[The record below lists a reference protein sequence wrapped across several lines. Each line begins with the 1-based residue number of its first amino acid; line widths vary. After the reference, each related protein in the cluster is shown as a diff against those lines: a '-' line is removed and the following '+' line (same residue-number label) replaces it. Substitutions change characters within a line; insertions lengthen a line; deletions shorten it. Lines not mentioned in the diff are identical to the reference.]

1 MSTGHSKHTRRGLG
15 RLLGA
20 ALAMATA
27 AGLSLT
33 TADTALGRA
42 PDAGKFPADVHT
54 YLEDPE
60 MTGEGQEPPHTL
72 LRPDGPDRKKWQR
85 SLDGTW
91 RFAIAD
97 RPQDAPQG
105 FWKQGYRPSA
115 TSASDSASD
124 SAWKSVQVPHT
135 WQTDDLDHPLFRN
148 VQSEVVPDAPPKVPR
163 DTNPT
168 GAYLRDFQVPE
179 SWDGRR
185 QVIRFDGVTSGWFLW
200 INGRYVGYDQG
211 GYVPAEFDVT
221 DYLHPGTNRVAVQ
234 VHRWSA
240 GSYLEDYDQWRYAGI
255 FRSVT
260 LYSTPR
266 TRMEDA
272 YVTTDLDDA
281 YRDATLR
288 AEVEIAR
295 ADGDKSGP
303 HQVTGVLYDP
313 KGHEV
318 RRLTAGETDG
328 RAELTARIAD
338 PAKWSDEAPNLYR
351 LELTLRDPAG
361 KAVQTV
367 SQNVGFREIE
377 VKDKQLKLNGKRIL
391 IRGVNRA
398 ETDPTTGRHATR
410 ARMEQDI
417 RLMKRLNVNA
427 LRTSH
432 YPSDPYLYELADREG
447 ILIDDEMEVET
458 HSHEN
463 CPDNCLAERPEWQKA
478 FLDRHQ
484 GMVERDKNHPS
495 VIMWDTGNEAGLGK
509 AHYTMAEWTRSH
521 EPTRPLYHQSN
532 RPDGDA
538 PFADVAGPRYPTP
551 ASLESKAKTFT
562 KPIVMGEYAHAMGN
576 SLGNFREFWEV
587 MRAYPNA
594 QGGFIWDWAEQNI
607 RRPLITTPDSSGN
620 RIAASLS
627 GKPRVVAGRSGKAL
641 YLSGL
646 DDFVEV
652 YRDPRLD
659 LTGTSVTLD
668 AQVEPAEE
676 WTGDFTIVSK
686 GDQYVLRMK
695 DRDTLEFTLTS
706 EGKPRT
712 VTAPVPNGWTGAWHR
727 VTGTYDGSRLTLYA
741 DGKPLADTPWTG
753 RIDYT
758 GFDLG
763 VGRNTDTM
771 EDGYAGRTA
780 KGTVDQVR
788 VYGTALTPGQLAAG
802 EDPKGE
808 ALIAL
813 DFDDFTRQGDYLSY
827 GLYESGVDGLVTAD
841 RAPEPETAQLA
852 WVQAPLRITA
862 PSGTD
867 PRSGRVKVTNER
879 AFTGTADLML
889 RWKVTEGAKT
899 VASGDRP
906 LDVGPGES
914 ADLQLPAP
922 PANPGGYERYLTVQ
936 AVTAR
941 DTDWAKA
948 GHVVSFGQFAVG
960 GDKVPEP
967 AAPAGAHRPATADD
981 GAKSV
986 EVTGEGFRYTFGK
999 KDGTLTSMRVG
1010 GRELLRSGPELD
1022 AWRAPISNE
1031 RSDWGTAEGKR
1042 WRALGLDRLRT
1053 TVDGVDVT
1061 PADDGTVTVTVR
1073 STAAAPDV
1081 TGASF
1086 EQTVDYR
1093 VDGSGRIGIRHRVE
1107 ARGAFRT
1114 LSYLPRIG
1122 LTLRVPQRYDTF
1134 RWYGRGPV
1142 ENFDDR
1148 KDGTPMGVWSSSV
1161 QDQYV
1166 EYLKPQD
1173 HGNHDDVRWASLT
1186 DGGGRGLLVS
1196 GDLEA
1201 GATAYDELDR
1211 AAYPHFLKRNAG
1223 WNTLHA
1229 DHAVTG
1235 VGDTPN
1241 PVREQYRVKADQPYD
1256 YTLTLRPLTGKEVAS
1271 NG

>member
-1 MSTGHSKHTRRGLG
+1 MTTAVGLG
-15 RLLGA
+15 L
-20 ALAMATA
+20 TA
-27 AGLSLT
+27 
-33 TADTALGRA
+33 ADTAVGKA
-42 PDAGKFPADVHT
+42 SDAGKFPADVHT

-60 MTGEGQEPPHTL
+60 RTGEGQEPPHTR
-72 LRPDGPDRKKWQR
+72 LRPDGPDRGRWER
-85 SLDGTW
+85 SLDGPW
-91 RFAIAD
+91 RFALAD
-97 RPQDAPQG
+97 RPEDAPSG
-105 FWKQGYRPSA
+105 FWKDGYDA
-115 TSASDSASD
+115 
-124 SAWKSVQVPHT
+124 SAWRRVQVPHT
-135 WQTDDLDHPLFRN
+135 WQTDDLDHPVFRN
-148 VQSEVVPDAPPKVPR
+148 VQSEMAPDDPPKVPR

-168 GAYLRDFQVPE
+168 GAYVRDVTVPR

-200 INGRYVGYDQG
+200 INGHYVGYDQG

-221 DYLHPGTNRVAVQ
+221 DYLRPGATNRIALQ

-255 FRSVT
+255 FRSVS
-260 LYSTPR
+260 LYSTPT

-272 YVTTDLDDA
+272 YVTTDLDA
-281 YRDATLR
+281 SYRDATLR
-288 AEVEIAR
+288 TEVDIAR
-295 ADGDKSGP
+295 TGGDTSGP
-303 HQVTGVLYDP
+303 HRVTGVLYDP
-313 KGHEV
+313 EGRVV
-318 RRLTAGETDG
+318 RRLTAEEKAGK
-328 RAELTARIAD
+328 AELNGRITN
-338 PAKWSDEAPNLYR
+338 PAKWSDEAPNLYA
-351 LELTLRDPAG
+351 LVLTLRDPEG
-361 KAVQTV
+361 KAIQTV
-367 SQNVGFREIE
+367 RQSVGFREIE
-377 VKDKQLKLNGKRIL
+377 VKDKQLRLNGERIL

-398 ETDPTTGRHATR
+398 ETDPATGRHATR

-427 LRTSH
+427 IRTSH

-463 CPDNCLAERPEWQKA
+463 CPDDCLAERPEWQKA

-509 AHYTMAEWTRSH
+509 AHYAMAEWTRAN

-532 RPDGDA
+532 GPDGDA
-538 PFADVAGPRYPTP
+538 PYADIAGPRYPTP
-551 ASLESKAKTFT
+551 ASLETKAKTFT

-587 MRAYPNA
+587 MRAYPSA

-620 RIAASLS
+620 DIAASLS
-627 GKPRVVAGRSGKAL
+627 GKPKRVDGYGGRGKAL

-646 DDFVEV
+646 DDFVEI
-652 YRDPRLD
+652 YRDPKLD
-659 LTGTSVTLD
+659 LTGTAVTLD
-668 AQVEPAEE
+668 ARVKPAEP
-676 WTGDFTIVSK
+676 WTGDFTIISK

-695 DRDTLEFTLTS
+695 DENTLEFTITS
-706 EGKPRT
+706 GGAPRT
-712 VTAPVPNGWTGAWHR
+712 VTAPVPDGWTGAWHR
-727 VTGTYDGSRLTLYA
+727 VTGTYDGTALRLYV
-741 DGKPLADTPWTG
+741 DRKELAETAWSG
-753 RIDYT
+753 HIDYT

-763 VGRNTDTM
+763 VGRNNDTM
-771 EDGYAGRTA
+771 EDGWTGRTA
-780 KGTVDQVR
+780 KGTIDQVR
-788 VYGTALTPGQLAAG
+788 VYDTALGAESLAQDR
-802 EDPKGE
+802 DPRRD

-813 DFDDFTRQGDYLSY
+813 DFDDFTRKGSYLSY

-841 RAPEPETAQLA
+841 RDPEPETAQLA
-852 WVQAPLRITA
+852 WVQAPIRIT
-862 PSGTD
+862 D
-867 PRSGRVKVTNER
+867 PGGEGARTGKVKVTNER
-879 AFTGTADLML
+879 AFTGTGDLAL
-889 RWKVTEGAKT
+889 RWTVTEGART
-899 VASGDRP
+899 VASGTRA
-906 LDVGPGES
+906 LDVAPGES
-914 ADLQLPAP
+914 AVVQLPAP
-922 PANPGGYERYLTVQ
+922 PANPGGYERHLTVR
-936 AVTAR
+936 AVTAHS
-941 DTDWAKA
+941 TDWAGA
-948 GHVVSFGQFAVG
+948 GHTVSFGQFAVG

-967 AAPAGAHRPATADD
+967 EPAQAAGRSAEA
-981 GAKSV
+981 V
-986 EVTGEGFRYTFGK
+986 ESGDTVRVGGDGFRYTFGK
-999 KDGTLTSMRVG
+999 KEGTLTSMRVG

-1022 AWRAPISNE
+1022 AWRSPISNE

-1042 WRALGLDRLRT
+1042 WRSLGLDRLRT
-1053 TVDGVDVT
+1053 TVDGVEVT
-1061 PADDGTVTVTVR
+1061 PGDDGTVTVTVR

-1086 EQTVDYR
+1086 GQTVAYR
-1093 VDGSGRIGIRHRVE
+1093 VDGAGQVGIRHQVE
-1107 ARGAFRT
+1107 ARGDFRT
-1114 LSYLPRIG
+1114 LSYLPRVG
-1122 LTLRVPQRYDTF
+1122 LQLKVPERYGTF

-1142 ENFDDR
+1142 ENLNDR

-1161 QDQYV
+1161 EDQYV

-1186 DGGGRGLLVS
+1186 DGGGAGLLVS

-1211 AAYPHFLKRNAG
+1211 AAYPHFLKRNDG

-1241 PVREQYRVKADQPYD
+1241 PVRDQYRVKADRAYD
-1256 YTLTLRPLTGKEVAS
+1256 YTLTLRPLTGGAGAHTGTGEK
-1271 NG
+1271 

>member
-1 MSTGHSKHTRRGLG
+1 MSRRYGRPGSGPRGPVRRLIAVVLAMTTAVGLG
-15 RLLGA
+15 L
-20 ALAMATA
+20 TA
-27 AGLSLT
+27 
-33 TADTALGRA
+33 ADTATGRA
-42 PDAGKFPADVHT
+42 SDADGLPADVHS

-60 MTGEGQEPPHTL
+60 RTGEGQEPPHAR
-72 LRPDGPDRKKWQR
+72 LRPDGPDREAWER
-85 SLDGTW
+85 SLDGRW
-91 RFAIAD
+91 RFALAD
-97 RPQDAPQG
+97 RPEDAPRG
-105 FWKQGYRPSA
+105 FWKEDYNTA
-115 TSASDSASD
+115 TSG
-124 SAWKSVQVPHT
+124 WKSVRVPHT

-148 VQSEVVPDAPPKVPR
+148 VQSEMVPDAPPKVPR
-163 DTNPT
+163 DLNPT
-168 GAYLRDFQVPE
+168 GAYVRTVEVPRD
-179 SWDGRR
+179 WDGRR

-221 DYLHPGTNRVAVQ
+221 DYLHPGTNRVALQ

-260 LYSTPR
+260 LYSTPTTWMR
-266 TRMEDA
+266 DA
-272 YVTTDLDDA
+272 YVTTDLDDS

-288 AEVEIAR
+288 TQVDIAR
-295 ADGDKSGP
+295 TPGDTSGP
-303 HQVTGVLYDP
+303 HRVTGVLYDP
-313 KGHEV
+313 EGREV
-318 RRLTAGETDG
+318 KRLSAEEHNGT
-328 RAELTARIAD
+328 AELTGKVTD
-338 PAKWSDEAPNLYR
+338 PAKWSDETPDLYA
-351 LELTLRDPAG
+351 LVLTLRDPGG

-367 SQNVGFREIE
+367 RQSVGFREIE
-377 VKDKQLKLNGKRIL
+377 VKDKLLKLNGKRVL

-398 ETDPTTGRHATR
+398 ETDPATGRHATR

-427 LRTSH
+427 IRTSH

-447 ILIDDEMEVET
+447 ILIDDEMEIET
-458 HSHEN
+458 HSHES
-463 CPDNCLAERPEWQKA
+463 CPRDCLAERPEWRKA
-478 FLDRHQ
+478 FLDRHR

-495 VIMWDTGNEAGLGK
+495 VILWDTGNEAGLGK
-509 AHYTMAEWTRSH
+509 AHFAMAEWTKQR

-532 RPDGDA
+532 WPDGDA

-551 ASLESKAKTFT
+551 ASLESKAKSFT

-587 MRAYPNA
+587 MRSQPRA

-620 RIAASLS
+620 GVAASLS
-627 GKPRVVAGRSGKAL
+627 GKPEVVDGKSGKAL

-652 YRDPRLD
+652 YRDPSLD
-659 LTGTSVTLD
+659 LTGTAVTLD
-668 AQVEPAEE
+668 AQVKPAAP

-695 DRDTLEFTLTS
+695 DEDTLEFTITS
-706 EGKPRT
+706 QGGPRT
-712 VTAPVPNGWTGAWHR
+712 VTAHVPEGWTGAWHR
-727 VTGTYDGSRLTLYA
+727 VTGTYDGTALRLFA
-741 DGKPLADTPWTG
+741 DGKQLAETAWSG

-763 VGRNTDTM
+763 VGRNNDAM
-771 EDGYAGRTA
+771 EDGWTGRTA
-780 KGTVDQVR
+780 KGTIDRVR
-788 VYGTALTPGQLAAG
+788 VYDTALGADRLAED
-802 EDPKGE
+802 EDPE
-808 ALIAL
+808 RDALIAL
-813 DFDDFTRQGDYLSY
+813 DFDEFTREGSYLSY

-841 RAPEPETAQLA
+841 RTPEPETAQLA
-852 WVQAPLRITA
+852 WVQAPIRITA
-862 PSGTD
+862 PSGD
-867 PRSGRVKVTNER
+867 GPRAGKVTVTNER
-879 AFTGTADLML
+879 AFTGTSDLKL

-899 VASGDRP
+899 VAGGTRA
-906 LDVGPGES
+906 LDVGPGAAE
-914 ADLQLPAP
+914 DIQLPAP
-922 PANPGGYERYLTVQ
+922 PANPGGYERHLIVQ

-941 DTDWAKA
+941 TTDWAKA

-960 GDKVPEP
+960 GDTVPEP
-967 AAPAGAHRPATADD
+967 AARPGGGPARATESGDT
-981 GAKSV
+981 V
-986 EVTGEGFRYTFGK
+986 RVTGDGFRYTFDRK
-999 KDGTLTSMRVG
+999 KGTLTSMRAD

-1042 WRALGLDRLRT
+1042 WRTLGLDRLRT
-1053 TVDGVDVT
+1053 TVDGVAVT
-1061 PADDGTVTVTVR
+1061 PGDDGTVTVSVR

-1086 EQTVDYR
+1086 GQTVAYR
-1093 VDGSGRIGIRHRVE
+1093 VDGAGQVRIRHQVE
-1107 ARGAFRT
+1107 ARGDFRT

-1122 LTLRVPQRYDTF
+1122 LKLRVPQRYSTF

-1142 ENFDDR
+1142 ENVNDR
-1148 KDGTPMGVWSSSV
+1148 KDGTPMGVWSSPV
-1161 QDQYV
+1161 RDQYV

-1186 DGGGRGLLVS
+1186 DGRRRGLLVS
-1196 GDLEA
+1196 GDLQA
-1201 GATAYDELDR
+1201 GATAYDQLDR
-1211 AAYPHFLKRNAG
+1211 AAYPHFLKRNDG

-1241 PVREQYRVKADQPYD
+1241 PVRDQYRVRADRAYD
-1256 YTLTLRPLTGKEVAS
+1256 YTLTLRPLGPGTTAHTGRS
-1271 NG
+1271 SD